1 MSKIQGHTA
10 KSCAG
15 PWLLSREELAWRWT
29 MRWWNHLVTLSHLL
43 VCHLLPRFSLFSS
56 GDCLT
61 FTGLLP
67 RLVYYCFP
75 QSHTSVSTSH
85 CFLTCSSA
93 HHLSHGNILQDE
105 EASWCHVG
113 PDDSSRSC
121 SGLSHCLMFFVV
133 VVYSLFVVVLLKFW
147 KHVLNYRLQHLPVQD
162 ALNKLYLYF

>member
-15 PWLLSREELAWRWT
+15 PWLLSREEQAWRWT
-29 MRWWNHLVTLSHLL
+29 ICWWNHLVTLSHPL

-75 QSHTSVSTSH
+75 QSHTWVSTSH

-93 HHLSHGNILQDE
+93 HLLSHGNILQDE

-113 PDDSSRSC
+113 PGDSSRSC
-121 SGLSHCLMFFVV
+121 SGLSHCLMFCCCLQFVCCC
-133 VVYSLFVVVLLKFW
+133 FIEF
-147 KHVLNYRLQHLPVQD
+147 LNYGLRHLPVQD
-162 ALNKLYLYF
+162 ALNKLYLYYMLPVL